1 MELHKRKQDIF
12 KYFLNS
18 NDCFKFKK
26 CDPGYSKPR
35 PSSEL
40 ELFEGIP
47 HSRNRYLEK
56 LLGKLRLSDGLGLHP

>member
-1 MELHKRKQDIF
+1 MEPHKRKQDIF
-12 KYFLNS
+12 RDFLNLKQS
-18 NDCFKFKK
+18 FKFKK
-26 CDPGYSKPR
+26 CDPSYSKPR
-35 PSSEL
+35 PGSEL

>member
-56 LLGKLRLSDGLGLHP
+56 LLGKLRLSAYWC